1 MAFQYYLFL
10 AVFHGVII
18 FYAFLIGKK
27 LDDSGFGV
35 SWRVLLIPLYIIC
48 FIIVLWGIIYIY
60 SIKKHKSEYKIILII
75 TIIIIIVCT
84 ITNCVFWPNFYLSNK
99 GITRYFPIVIDG
111 IITITTMV
119 HCFFLYRSKKKYLAE
134 EI

>member
-1 MAFQYYLFL
+1 LAFQYYLFL

-60 SIKKHKSEYKIILII
+60 SIKRHKSEYKIILII

-119 HCFFLYRSKKKYLAE
+119 HCFFLYRSKKKYFAE

>member
-1 MAFQYYLFL
+1 M
-10 AVFHGVII
+10 
-18 FYAFLIGKK
+18 
-27 LDDSGFGV
+27 
-35 SWRVLLIPLYIIC
+35 IPLYIIC
-48 FIIVLWGIIYIY
+48 FIKVLWGIIYIY

-119 HCFFLYRSKKKYLAE
+119 HCFFLYRSKKKIFSQRNIIEFGRKKFYKF
-134 EI
+134 

>member
-99 GITRYFPIVIDG
+99 GITRYFPIGIDG

>member
-1 MAFQYYLFL
+1 LAFQYYLFL
-10 AVFHGVII
+10 TVFHGVII

>member
-10 AVFHGVII
+10 TVFHGVII